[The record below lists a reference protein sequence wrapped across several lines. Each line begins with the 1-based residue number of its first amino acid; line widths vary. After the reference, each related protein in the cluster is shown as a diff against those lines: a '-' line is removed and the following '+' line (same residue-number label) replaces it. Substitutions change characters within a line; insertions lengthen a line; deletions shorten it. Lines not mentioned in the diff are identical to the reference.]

1 MRYVNRLFYSI
12 VLLFFCSSS
21 VDAQVTYSQL
31 LNAKQLTL
39 TTKKGT
45 VYYYVVS
52 DGPTT
57 MLHLLGDRVALGRDT
72 FAVAD
77 VKAMRLSNL
86 DKLLLDED
94 ATVYDKMMAY
104 DFATMVFKRT
114 LRIGQWNSVVLPV
127 ALTGRQVRDVFGEE
141 ARLAQVRG
149 FREGDNA
156 AFDLETIAF
165 ADDETVI
172 SPGLHY
178 LLWPT
183 AQPQV
188 DNATAIT
195 VNGQRVIGPA
205 YLLPGVSLRANQAA
219 RTKTYSTADA
229 SVRFSHQ
236 GSFVARDG
244 SSKTNRKVA
253 PGSYILDDDGLFS
266 LHNDSTVA
274 KAFSSWFF
282 SLTDQPQ
289 QVTFYLDGVSV
300 STTRIAGLTA
310 DQAIGRSDD
319 AVYDLRG
326 RRVAVRAQ
334 LGSLPRGI
342 YVMNGR
348 KFVKP

>member
-39 TTKKGT
+39 TTKKGA
-45 VYYYVVS
+45 VYYYVVG

-77 VKAMRLSNL
+77 VKGMRLNNL

-94 ATVYDKMMAY
+94 ATVYDKTMAY

-114 LRIGQWNSVVLPV
+114 LTMEQWNSVVLPV

-156 AFDLETIAF
+156 AFDLETITF
-165 ADDETVI
+165 SNDETAM

-183 AQPQV
+183 TEPQLGRG
-188 DNATAIT
+188 TAIT
-195 VNGQRVIGPA
+195 VNGQRVTGPA
-205 YLLPGVSLRANQAA
+205 YLLPGVSLKANQTP

-236 GSFVARDG
+236 GSFSARDG

-253 PGSYILDDDGLFS
+253 PGSYLLDDDGLFS

-282 SLTDQPQ
+282 SLTGQPQ
-289 QVTFYLDGVSV
+289 QVTFYVDGVSV
-300 STTRIAGLTA
+300 STTHIGGLTA
-310 DQAIGRSDD
+310 SQVLGRSDD

-326 RRVAVRAQ
+326 RRVGTRAQ
-334 LGSLPRGI
+334 MASLPRGI